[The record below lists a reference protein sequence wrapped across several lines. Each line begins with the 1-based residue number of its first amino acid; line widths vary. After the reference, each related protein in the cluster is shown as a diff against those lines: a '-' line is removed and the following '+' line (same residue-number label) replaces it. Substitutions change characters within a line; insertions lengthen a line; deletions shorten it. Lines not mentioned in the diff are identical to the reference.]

1 MQPLKAPERREYRR
15 AAAGPRD
22 PAPSRLAYRAE
33 RLWLTP
39 MFRRALRVG
48 LPVVLVGGLVGSYL
62 ADGDRRAAI
71 AGAVAEIRQQI
82 EERPEFMVT
91 LMAIDGASAP
101 VAAAIRDMLPVT
113 LPASSF
119 AIDLEVLRATIE
131 QIDAVA
137 SAELHIRPGGVLQVT
152 VRERQPE
159 ILWRSAAGLQ
169 MLDRNGHRVATL
181 LERAARPDLPVIAGE
196 GADENVTEA
205 LAIFRAARP
214 IQHRIRGLVR
224 MGERRWDVV
233 LDRDQRIMLPESDP
247 VSALE
252 RIIALD
258 QAEDMLG
265 RDIAAVD
272 MRNEQRPTIRLLGGQ
287 VATMDISN
295 EIQTRVPGQ

>member
-1 MQPLKAPERREYRR
+1 
-15 AAAGPRD
+15 
-22 PAPSRLAYRAE
+22 
-33 RLWLTP
+33 
-39 MFRRALRVG
+39 
-48 LPVVLVGGLVGSYL
+48 
-62 ADGDRRAAI
+62 
-71 AGAVAEIRQQI
+71 
-82 EERPEFMVT
+82 
-91 LMAIDGASAP
+91 
-101 VAAAIRDMLPVT
+101 
-113 LPASSF
+113 
-119 AIDLEVLRATIE
+119 
-131 QIDAVA
+131 
-137 SAELHIRPGGVLQVT
+137 
-152 VRERQPE
+152 
-159 ILWRSAAGLQ
+159 
-169 MLDRNGHRVATL
+169 
-181 LERAARPDLPVIAGE
+181 LPVIAGE